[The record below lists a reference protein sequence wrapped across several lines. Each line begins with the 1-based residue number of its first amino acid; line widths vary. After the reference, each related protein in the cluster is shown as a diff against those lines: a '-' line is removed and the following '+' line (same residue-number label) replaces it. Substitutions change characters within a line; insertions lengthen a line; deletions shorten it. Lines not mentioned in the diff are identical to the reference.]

1 MLATMTLP
9 GTFWFYSSISLIG
22 AIILYF
28 ILPETEGRTL
38 MEIEQHFSGGKLL
51 NERNNIINNSQQEG
65 TTRTTAACVDHVQF
79 PTICTAPASNEP
91 VQTIE
96 LQHGNTQ
103 PFITHQTNFDLNSWE
118 SNRIFQKHL
127 DEHRTRLD
135 GHKHDHHPLSSQ
147 VLRAKRVPRIYNRP
161 QVVHNEEDERTIYS
175 THL

>member
-38 MEIEQHFSGGKLL
+38 MEIEQHFSGGKPL
-51 NERNNIINNSQQEG
+51 NQTNNG
-65 TTRTTAACVDHVQF
+65 TEQTTTTNRSIASYQDHISV
-79 PTICTAPASNEP
+79 PTIHTSP
-91 VQTIE
+91 VINGPVNTIE
-96 LQHGNTQ
+96 NGLAFTDQ
-103 PFITHQTNFDLNSWE
+103 QTNFDLNNWE

-135 GHKHDHHPLSSQ
+135 GHKHDHHHISSQ
-147 VLRAKRVPRIYNRP
+147 ILRGKRRP
-161 QVVHNEEDERTIYS
+161 QTRLHVVHNEEDERTIYS